1 MGGFSVNRRLQSV
14 VVTDDQTVK
23 KRNLTIVLNKQN
35 AHIQF
40 TKEIEE
46 NGKISFLDQTSTTTV
61 TIPYIK
67 GTSEII
73 ARILQ
78 P

>member
-1 MGGFSVNRRLQSV
+1 MGGFSVNHRLQSV